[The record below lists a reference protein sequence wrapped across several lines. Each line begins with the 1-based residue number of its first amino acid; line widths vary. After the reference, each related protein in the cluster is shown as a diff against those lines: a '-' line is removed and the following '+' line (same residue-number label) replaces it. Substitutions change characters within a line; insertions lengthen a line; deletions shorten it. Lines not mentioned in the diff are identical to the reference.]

1 MAAAPWLISL
11 KSGRLKLRAAEEED
25 VSLEAQVNI
34 VAWKM
39 AVNITRGYLVPG
51 VIDFKHRIVA
61 MTATSWTMKSIE
73 TMRCRRKDPKEAL
86 TSSQMQAARD
96 IRMTM
101 T

>member
-1 MAAAPWLISL
+1 MAAVPWLISL
-11 KSGRLKLRAAEEED
+11 KSGRSKLRAAEEED

-34 VAWKM
+34 A
-39 AVNITRGYLVPG
+39 AVNITKGYLA
-51 VIDFKHRIVA
+51 IDFKHRTVV
-61 MTATSWTMKSIE
+61 TKATSWTMKSIE
-73 TMRCRRKDPKEAL
+73 TMRCRRKEAP

>member
-1 MAAAPWLISL
+1 MVAVPWLISL
-11 KSGRLKLRAAEEED
+11 KLGRLKLRAAEEED

-34 VAWKM
+34 VA
-39 AVNITRGYLVPG
+39 VNITREYL

-61 MTATSWTMKSIE
+61 MKATSWTMKSIE
-73 TMRCRRKDPKEAL
+73 TMRCRRKEAP